1 MSRAVDAGSTQ
12 GALEPYVYSELPTE
26 NSIRLIQITPDGSK
40 SQGFTLQ
47 LKTCTLDDV
56 PPFWA
61 LSYTWGSSDFDDGS
75 DSLTTPETRYVQVEC
90 EGRGLEV
97 GETLFDFLTQVKD
110 DMINVSGSPPQ
121 HRIPPRD
128 NTASPRH
135 RLLFPANPL
144 NLWVDAICIDQRS
157 SREKSHQVQ
166 LMGRIY
172 EAARNVVVW
181 LGSAEP
187 NDNVSWVFDTFVP
200 VIRAEARSSA
210 TVALL
215 QEIGPEL
222 DHPEATRLLGRD
234 FCDRWR
240 RSYPDYFAFFLR
252 KRWLTRGWVVQEA
265 ALPAPADIV
274 LQCGAAQFPWSRAN
288 RLSAFILM
296 VRWDAELI
304 GRLGRRLPDWERRP
318 GTIDRLWNPVQN
330 SLPAFGGDTVGRR
343 MAEWQRQRWGA
354 STDEEI
360 RHAEVL
366 HTFHR
371 LRIYR
376 FENPVDHIYGAL
388 GLVGRILGPRYEV
401 GVVPSYSVPVELAYT
416 RVTAWLLPH
425 LPNLDVLGLAGIA
438 EGRRENLPSWVPDF
452 SFHGPGHYASLQR
465 LRQLANGC
473 RPFHPFDASGTH
485 VASGRHGARSEEP
498 AALTLQG
505 VLIDEIRETRSLEQS
520 GHGVITDVSWL
531 LDFCDRRGF
540 YRLTGQRFAEVAVA
554 TLTADLEPE
563 QGYGD
568 ALVQWVR
575 RCISYNAT
583 TGHQGGPTD
592 PDTLDKLRAK
602 SAHPGAG
609 GHGDPFITLGD
620 ALAMSAEEDFVS
632 RLTDDP
638 VSKIVQSITPGRR
651 VLETKRGYLGLGPA
665 AAMAGDEVW
674 LIQGSRMPLVLRKTP
689 AGTAAVGDAEG
700 TGGGAYALV
709 GETYLHGV
717 MYGSM
722 MTKDV
727 IDSFRPVVL
736 C

>member
-1 MSRAVDAGSTQ
+1 MSRAIDTGSTQ
-12 GALEPYVYSELPTE
+12 AALEPYVYSDLPTE
-26 NSIRLIQITPDGSK
+26 NSIRLIQITPDESK

-61 LSYTWGSSDFDDGS
+61 LSYTWGSSDFDDGA

-110 DMINVSGSPPQ
+110 DMINVSGSPPR
-121 HRIPPRD
+121 HRVPPR
-128 NTASPRH
+128 NYAASPRH

-144 NLWVDAICIDQRS
+144 SLWVDAICIDQRS
-157 SREKSHQVQ
+157 SREKSQQVQ
-166 LMGRIY
+166 LMGRVY

-200 VIRAEARSSA
+200 VMRAEARSSA

-222 DHPEATRLLGRD
+222 DHPGATWLLGRD

-274 LQCGAAQFPWSRAN
+274 LQCGAAQFSWSRAN
-288 RLSAFILM
+288 RLSAFILT

-330 SLPAFGGDTVGRR
+330 SLPAFGGDAVGRR

-388 GLVGRILGPRYEV
+388 GLVGRILGPRYEL
-401 GVVPSYSVPVELAYT
+401 GVVPSYGVPVELAYT

-531 LDFCDRRGF
+531 LDFCDQRGF

-554 TLTADLEPE
+554 TLTADLQPE

-568 ALVQWVR
+568 GPVQWVR
-575 RCISYNAT
+575 RCISYNAAA
-583 TGHQGGPTD
+583 GHQGGPTD

-620 ALAMSAEEDFVS
+620 ALAMSAKEGFVP

-638 VSKIVQSITPGRR
+638 VSRIVQFITPGRR
-651 VLETKRGYLGLGPA
+651 VLETKEGYLGLGPA
-665 AAMAGDEVW
+665 AAMTGDEVW

-689 AGTAAVGDAEG
+689 AGTVAIGDAEG
-700 TGGGAYALV
+700 IGRGAYALV